1 MKKELNIAVVDDH
14 SLFRNGMVKL
24 IQSLSNQ
31 FKIVSKASNG
41 QEFLDALKS
50 SDEPDV
56 VLLDISMPVLDG
68 FGTAEVLQKEYPNIM
83 VLVISMND
91 DELSLIK
98 MIKLGVKGFIGKDI
112 EPDELKKAID
122 SVGRGEFYHT
132 EQTTNHILSTING
145 TNRKSELNKL
155 TKNELKFIE
164 LACSEDSYKEIAAS
178 MCLSP
183 RTIDGYRD
191 AVFSKLNIKSRVG
204 LVMYAIKTQMV
215 VL

>member
-1 MKKELNIAVVDDH
+1 MENKLNIAVVDDH

-31 FKIVSKASNG
+31 FKVVSEAGNG
-41 QEFLDALKS
+41 QEFLNTLKF

-56 VLLDISMPVLDG
+56 VLLDISMPILDG
-68 FGTAEVLQKEYPNIM
+68 FGTAEVMQKEYPNIH

-91 DELSLIK
+91 DELSLIR
-98 MIKLGVKGFIGKDI
+98 MLKLGVKGFIGKDI
-112 EPDELKKAID
+112 EPEHLKKAIE
-122 SVGRGEFYHT
+122 SVGRGDFYHT
-132 EQTTNHILSTING
+132 EQITNHLLSSING
-145 TNRKSELNKL
+145 SKGESCLNEL

-164 LACSEDSYKEIAAS
+164 LACSEDSYKDIAAC

-204 LVMYAIKTQMV
+204 LVMYAIKNQMV